1 MDKYFKAI
9 YDVVMVNDHPAFS
22 FPFLAPPNTFYLG
35 LFNLQDRPLNSLPT
49 DYLDFISSCPY
60 KHTALFSF
68 GSYLQDITQF
78 SGTPAIMTALL
89 NLDICVIIKSKVDLT
104 THFNMPSEKFLQKS
118 WIPQTDLL
126 GSGKVDFFISHCGN
140 NGRMEAIYYNV
151 PLLCVP
157 LFGDQYHNAR
167 LVVRNNFGLMVT
179 WETLTEDTFTQ
190 TIDKL
195 LTEKKGIVG
204 NMKRAAE
211 IARNDPGS
219 GSEVLRFYTDMLIK
233 NKNAEYLIN
242 RIILKQSIV
251 EVYNLDIAAI
261 ILIVVA
267 CFVVGILF
275 CVVRCSRMVKTLIEG
290 KMKKE

>member
-1 MDKYFKAI
+1 MF
-9 YDVVMVNDHPAFS
+9 VMINDHPAFS

-35 LFNLQDRPLNSLPT
+35 PFNLQDRSLNPLPT
-49 DYLDFISSCPY
+49 DYLDFISNCPY

-78 SGTPAIMTALL
+78 SGTPAIMTSLL

-104 THFNMPSEKFLQKS
+104 PHFNMPSEKFLQKS
-118 WIPQTDLL
+118 WIPQKDLL

-140 NGRMEAIYYNV
+140 NGRMEAINYNV

-167 LVVRNNFGLMVT
+167 LVVRNNFGVMVT

-190 TIDKL
+190 TVDKL
-195 LTEKKGIVG
+195 LTEKKGVVG

-267 CFVVGILF
+267 CFVLGIVF
-275 CVVRCSRMVKTLIEG
+275 CVVRCSRIVSIFIKEKIKIE
-290 KMKKE
+290 